1 MIKLLIFLAFIY
13 ILAYVLKI
21 FISDYDKCYSEMED
35 TGTAVFGCCRGLTGG
50 TRHIGYLQE
59 NCVDCPYLVLFDKKG
74 EEINDQI
81 RKCSSGKSR
90 ADGVYY

>member
-1 MIKLLIFLAFIY
+1 M
-13 ILAYVLKI
+13 LKI

-50 TRHIGYLQE
+50 TRHTGYLQE

-74 EEINDQI
+74 EGIDDQI
-81 RKCSSGKSR
+81 KKCRSGESR
-90 ADGVYY
+90 TNGVYYSGNEKSNEFLGEE

>member
-13 ILAYVLKI
+13 ILVSVLKT

-50 TRHIGYLQE
+50 TRHTGYLQE

-74 EEINDQI
+74 ERD
-81 RKCSSGKSR
+81 K
-90 ADGVYY
+90 

>member
-1 MIKLLIFLAFIY
+1 MIELLIFLAFIY
-13 ILAYVLKI
+13 ILESVLKI

-50 TRHIGYLQE
+50 TRRTGYLQE

-74 EEINDQI
+74 E
-81 RKCSSGKSR
+81 RGKGKVR
-90 ADGVYY
+90 NE

>member
-1 MIKLLIFLAFIY
+1 MFCWMSGLWQRMRGEGFMIELLIFFLAFIY
-13 ILAYVLKI
+13 ILVSVLKI

-50 TRHIGYLQE
+50 TRHTGYLQE

-74 EEINDQI
+74 DE
-81 RKCSSGKSR
+81 K
-90 ADGVYY
+90 